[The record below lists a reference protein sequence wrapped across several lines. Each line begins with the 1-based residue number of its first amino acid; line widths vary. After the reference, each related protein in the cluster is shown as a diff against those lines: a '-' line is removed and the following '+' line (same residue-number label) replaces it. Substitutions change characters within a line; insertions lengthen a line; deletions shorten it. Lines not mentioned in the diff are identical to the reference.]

1 MLVAHLCMCTYVQTH
16 ISVIYEYMCMCTHT
30 HIYIFN
36 SSMYVFMHIPAY
48 RIHETFVLE
57 ARAIDDFSMGTQGR
71 ETSSTSS
78 AVRGR
83 APGV

>member
-1 MLVAHLCMCTYVQTH
+1 MC
-16 ISVIYEYMCMCTHT
+16 T

-36 SSMYVFMHIPAY
+36 SSMYVFMYIPAY
-48 RIHETFVLE
+48 RIHETFVSE
-57 ARAIDDFSMGTQGR
+57 ARAIDDFSMGTQGGVA
-71 ETSSTSS
+71 SSTSS

>member
-1 MLVAHLCMCTYVQTH
+1 MYRH
-16 ISVIYEYMCMCTHT
+16 IFQSYMNTCACVHT